1 MPTLRVVEFLG
12 QYTRE
17 VVTPTK
23 NPFIGEVLTIVT
35 YWENPG
41 KLAGSIEVGL
51 YEQKTDGS
59 WQPSRSTLQYGD
71 VEIYL
76 PPESSS
82 VKAQFEYE
90 TWQEGQPLLVLV
102 VNGDFDNANYMN
114 TEITGITVESTATLD
129 QGGSQTAWI
138 IGALILIISL
148 MAVAFYIIQNRGEDY
163 YYDDEDW
170 DYGDENN
177 DESEQP

>member
-1 MPTLRVVEFLG
+1 MPALRVVEFLG

-23 NPFIGEVLTIVT
+23 SPFIGEVLTIVT

-41 KLAGSIEVGL
+41 KLDGTIEVGL
-51 YEQKTDGS
+51 YEQKEDLS

-82 VKAQFEYE
+82 IKAQFEYE
-90 TWQEGQPLLVLV
+90 TWREGQPLLVLV
-102 VNGDFDNANYMN
+102 VNGDFENVNYMN
-114 TEITGITVESTATLD
+114 IEITGISVESTATLD
-129 QGGSQTAWI
+129 QGGGQTAWI
-138 IGALILIISL
+138 IGSLVLIISL
-148 MAVAFYIIQNRGEDY
+148 MAVAFYIITNRGEDY
-163 YYDDEDW
+163 YYEDEDW
-170 DYGDENN
+170 DADDEEN
-177 DESEQP
+177 DESEQT

>member
-1 MPTLRVVEFLG
+1 M
-12 QYTRE
+12 
-17 VVTPTK
+17 
-23 NPFIGEVLTIVT
+23 
-35 YWENPG
+35 
-41 KLAGSIEVGL
+41 
-51 YEQKTDGS
+51 
-59 WQPSRSTLQYGD
+59 
-71 VEIYL
+71 
-76 PPESSS
+76 
-82 VKAQFEYE
+82 
-90 TWQEGQPLLVLV
+90 
-102 VNGDFDNANYMN
+102 NGDFDNANYMN

-177 DESEQP
+177 DESEQT

>member
-1 MPTLRVVEFLG
+1 
-12 QYTRE
+12 

-23 NPFIGEVLTIVT
+23 TPFVGEILTIVT

-41 KLAGSIEVGL
+41 KLDGAIEVGL

-59 WQPSRSTLQYGD
+59 WQPTRSTMLYGD

-82 VKAQFEYE
+82 IKAQFEYE

-102 VNGDFDNANYMN
+102 VNGDFENANYMN
-114 TEITGITVESTATLD
+114 IEITGITVESTTTLN
-129 QGGSQTAWI
+129 QGESTGTVWI
-138 IGALILIISL
+138 IGGLLLIISL
-148 MAVAFYIIQNRGEDY
+148 MALAFYIIQSRGEDY

-170 DYGDENN
+170 DYGDEDD
-177 DESEQP
+177 DESEQT